1 MCFRT
6 TNFHHKKR
14 YTMNYIFL
22 STGFEEIEA
31 LATVDILRRAAL
43 PVCMVS
49 VETETTVVGS
59 HGIPVV
65 ADAQFAACN
74 FADADMLILP
84 GGSIRLME
92 FPALG
97 ELLRQHHAAHKPLAA
112 ICAAPSVL
120 GVLGILQGERATCY
134 PGFEHYLGASHVGG
148 RVVVSN
154 HIITANG
161 PGTAIDFALQ
171 IVASLC
177 GEACANNVRQAMLLV

>member
-1 MCFRT
+1 
-6 TNFHHKKR
+6 
-14 YTMNYIFL
+14 MNYIFL

-31 LATVDILRRAAL
+31 LATVDVMRRAEL

-49 VETETTVVGS
+49 VEAEKTVVGA
-59 HGIPVV
+59 HQIPVV

-84 GGSIRLME
+84 GGSTRLME
-92 FPALG
+92 FPELG

-120 GVLGILQGERATCY
+120 GVLGILHGEHATCY
-134 PGFEHYLGASHVGG
+134 PGFEHFLGDSHVGG
-148 RVVVSN
+148 RMVVSH

-161 PGTAIDFALQ
+161 PGTAVDFALQ
-171 IVASLC
+171 IVATLC
-177 GEACANNVRQAMLLV
+177 GEATANAVRQAMLIV